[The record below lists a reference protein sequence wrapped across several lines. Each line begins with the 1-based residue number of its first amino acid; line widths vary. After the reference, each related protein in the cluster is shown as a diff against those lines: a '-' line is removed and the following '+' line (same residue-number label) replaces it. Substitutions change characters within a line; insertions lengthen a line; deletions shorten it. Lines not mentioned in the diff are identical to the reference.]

1 MPLTGTTLIL
11 ALSSLAAYAS
21 STPELHQQ
29 WTPNQADVAD
39 AIARASLRKRIISA
53 AGAPRNHG
61 GANHDLVTMK
71 CPPGVNRATEPGKA
85 HATVT
90 LEAAVL
96 TEVGARV
103 TVRPVSPRVVS
114 AVHTPRG
121 QTPLIIDAGDGGVFY
136 RFHIGRTVVPYTVQD
151 SQGGIGAS
159 CTVVVEVV
167 DAEPPQIMSGCPPVI
182 DAATDRLSLPQ
193 IAGQLNVTDNSGE
206 PVSVRCSC
214 HSSRSVAGP
223 PGSCT
228 GSGELT
234 PLFQRQPACHLVRCE
249 VSDGAGNLA
258 DPPCVIRRP
267 GMAAE
272 AASEQQQPQ
281 EARAEAAEEEY
292 GLSMIAPAA
301 DQLWSRGSWA
311 VRTLAA
317 TLGRSA
323 TLLTQWVLEEEEE
336 QAEEQ
341 AEELLPPWVRAAVT
355 GGAEAVLA
363 PLAASPGVA
372 WLHAQVGRGWAT
384 VNGGEPAGDPPA
396 TVVMAVLAVVLAVT
410 AAVAV
415 TTSGRRPRC
424 EAAPSLPPPTEGTP
438 PTIVASVDEVTSC
451 HEIAAADVATDSRGC
466 VITAADL
473 SAQSSLKCTTS
484 GSTVVGSSSGSS
496 SGTASPAASLLSSSD
511 ISCFDDDALS
521 AGSRLSISERATPVS
536 GQKQQQEQQQQQ
548 QECWLLHGLE
558 DPMCSLGTRF
568 STPSSLGPAAAAA
581 GLRTMTAPHTL
592 PGGGRRGAHA
602 SCQQQLEPP
611 EVWWLQ
617 EELAEVKTASERGQG
632 RLYQLQQQLIKECS
646 DRAAEKDELLARVAD
661 MRELE
666 KRLEQERLDT
676 EQLLGDLTTAEG
688 TVSELRARVSGL
700 DAELRSRTARAADG
714 ASYFA

>member
-292 GLSMIAPAA
+292 GRSMIAPAA
-301 DQLWSRGSWA
+301 DQLWSRGSLA

-323 TLLTQWVLEEEEE
+323 TLLTQWVQE
-336 QAEEQ
+336 EEQ
-341 AEELLPPWVRAAVT
+341 AEELLPPWVRATVT
-355 GGAEAVLA
+355 GGAETLQAVVA

-384 VNGGEPAGDPPA
+384 VNGGEPTGDPPA

-415 TTSGRRPRC
+415 TASGRRPRC
-424 EAAPSLPPPTEGTP
+424 KAAPSLPPPTEGTP
-438 PTIVASVDEVTSC
+438 PTIVASVDEATSC
-451 HEIAAADVATDSRGC
+451 HEITAAAADVATDSRGC
-466 VITAADL
+466 IITAADL

-536 GQKQQQEQQQQQ
+536 GQQQQQQ

-558 DPMCSLGTRF
+558 DPRCSLGTRF
-568 STPSSLGPAAAAA
+568 GTPSSLGAAAAA
-581 GLRTMTAPHTL
+581 AADLRTMTAPHTL
-592 PGGGRRGAHA
+592 PGGGGRGAHA
-602 SCQQQLEPP
+602 SRQQQLIKDP
-611 EVWWLQ
+611 EVRWLQ
-617 EELAEVKTASERGQG
+617 EELAEVKTASERGQE

-646 DRAAEKDELLARVAD
+646 DRAAEKDELLAD

-666 KRLEQERLDT
+666 KRLKQERLDT
-676 EQLLGDLTTAEG
+676 EQLLGDLATAEG

-700 DAELRSRTARAADG
+700 DAELRSRTARAAHG